1 MIKNKESEITK
12 EEKKAP
18 NKGGAQALQKT
29 DWGKKIKEYSIK
41 GINFIKDYALQ
52 VVMVVA
58 SIILF
63 NFVITYFSLT
73 VMQGLMVF
81 GGIALIALI
90 FTRIMDGSASQ
101 ALEKVQTK
109 LNTPAQEAA

>member
-1 MIKNKESEITK
+1 MIENKESEITK

-18 NKGGAQALQKT
+18 KKGGAQALQKT

-41 GINFIKDYALQ
+41 GLNFIKYYALQ
-52 VVMVVA
+52 VVMVVV
-58 SIILF
+58 SIVVF
-63 NFVITYFSLT
+63 NLVIVYFGLT

-81 GGIALIALI
+81 GGVVLIAVAI
-90 FTRIMDGSASQ
+90 TKTIDGSASQ